1 MKAERMTN
9 NLAIVPRLHVGCAAW
24 ARCASRG
31 ASRIAA
37 HGLGGCWGPLSGHE
51 DWSSHKTWVSWCV
64 MRENNSRQVKS
75 EKWNLRRIGRNAH
88 VCASVFTLRDHS
100 DTWDRAPEPPGAL
113 GSVNVQGRS

>member
-1 MKAERMTN
+1 MQDVR
-9 NLAIVPRLHVGCAAW
+9 
-24 ARCASRG
+24 RG
-31 ASRIAA
+31 RAVVVVTRREW
-37 HGLGGCWGPLSGHE
+37 LLT
-51 DWSSHKTWVSWCV
+51 DWSGAGALSHEHWSSDNTWVSWCA
-64 MRENNSRQVKS
+64 MHENNSRQVKS